1 PALAEP
7 PPVAPAPASAAEPE
21 PAGDPAERA
30 CRGIVFP
37 IDLPARLEAVEREL
51 ILQALAQTNFN
62 RTAAAPL
69 LGLNLRQLRYRIQ
82 QLGIREAMD
91 AADRSAVEGEG
102 TS

>member
-1 PALAEP
+1 M
-7 PPVAPAPASAAEPE
+7 
-21 PAGDPAERA
+21 
-30 CRGIVFP
+30 
-37 IDLPARLEAVEREL
+37 EREL

-91 AADRSAVEGEG
+91 AADRGAAEGAGESTPEG

>member
-1 PALAEP
+1 ALAEP
-7 PPVAPAPASAAEPE
+7 PPVAPAPASAPEPE

-102 TS
+102 TP